1 MKIRHEPVVAFRT
14 ADYCS
19 FATTTNKKKLPNRP
33 KKKVSKA
40 KRTKN
45 VFISGFEFG
54 TREEKKSGA
63 VYSPSVC
70 FKLIIPVGLGA

>member
-19 FATTTNKKKLPNRP
+19 FATTTNKKNFRIAR
-33 KKKVSKA
+33 KKVSKA